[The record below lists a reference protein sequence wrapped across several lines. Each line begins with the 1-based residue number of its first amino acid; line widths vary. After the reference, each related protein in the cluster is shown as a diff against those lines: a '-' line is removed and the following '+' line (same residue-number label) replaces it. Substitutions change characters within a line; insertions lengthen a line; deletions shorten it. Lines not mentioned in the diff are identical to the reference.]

1 MTVKEQALQQAI
13 EIAVSHYDC
22 FYEHG
27 GGKLDVLSISNIQL
41 FDCKLYP
48 SDGMDGSNLEKCTGA
63 AVFFVCVSI
72 PHLHRNSQQVSQS
85 DAAHH
90 DDGSGCNT
98 GGKTLLRRPGSLGFS
113 CLYASAGILL
123 HKLND
128 HRRQGDKED
137 DADDAKELSADH
149 GGHKGV

>member
-63 AVFFVCVSI
+63 AVF
-72 PHLHRNSQQVSQS
+72 
-85 DAAHH
+85 
-90 DDGSGCNT
+90 
-98 GGKTLLRRPGSLGFS
+98 
-113 CLYASAGILL
+113 LYAYQSRTCTGTVGRSR
-123 HKLND
+123 NRM
-128 HRRQGDKED
+128 RRTTMMVLDVALG
-137 DADDAKELSADH
+137 
-149 GGHKGV
+149 